1 MAHGAGA
8 LRAARAKAAAGAEG
22 AELLADAMSLLA
34 YTDPAAS
41 PAGRLLSLGARRALA
56 DDVDALLRAA
66 AGLPPRSALDAA
78 ARQAVVAH
86 AELAGAG
93 GTAWGDPDAALV
105 DLPALLGLSFEE
117 EDGGG
122 GKEGPTMMTM

>member
-1 MAHGAGA
+1 MSQIDQTDTSS
-8 LRAARAKAAAGAEG
+8 LAAA
-22 AELLADAMSLLA
+22 D
-34 YTDPAAS
+34 
-41 PAGRLLSLGARRALA
+41 GRPS
-56 DDVDALLRAA
+56 VT
-66 AGLPPRSALDAA
+66 DAA
-78 ARQAVVAH
+78 QDLPVLRPSAVVAH